1 MGLGKN
7 ALNRIIGPE
16 LSILQAIKKMDDL
29 AVKSLIVAHDN
40 NILNGILSIGDIQR
54 AIIKN
59 VSLVSPVSDILRP
72 NPRVLYEDPGPEKV
86 KGLLLSHRMEFIPL
100 VDPVSKQIIKIYYWS
115 DFFQD
120 LIMAPAKQF
129 NLPVVVMAGGMGT
142 RLKPLTNVIPK
153 PLIPIGDKTM
163 IEYIFD
169 NFSRF
174 GCTTFYI
181 SVNYKA
187 DLIDY
192 YLKEQNLGYQLNYFR
207 EDQPLGTAGS
217 LSLLKGKIDKTF
229 FVTNCDILIEQD
241 YSEIL
246 EYHRENKNEITIVGA
261 LKHYP
266 IPYGIIETGE
276 NGQLNE
282 LIEKP
287 ELTFKINSGMYI
299 LEPHLLDEIPENTF
313 YHITQLIQ
321 EVKDRKGLIGVFPVS
336 EKSWRDI
343 GEWSELQK
351 NLFVK

>member
-54 AIIKN
+54 SIIKS
-59 VSLVSPVSDILRP
+59 VPLDSPVSEILRP

-86 KGLLLSHRMEFIPL
+86 KELLLSHRMEFIPL
-100 VDPVSKQIIKIYYWS
+100 VDPGSKQITKIYYWS

-120 LIMAPAKQF
+120 LVMAPAKQF

-187 DLIDY
+187 ELIDY
-192 YLKEQNLGYQLNYFR
+192 YLKEQNLGYRLNYFR